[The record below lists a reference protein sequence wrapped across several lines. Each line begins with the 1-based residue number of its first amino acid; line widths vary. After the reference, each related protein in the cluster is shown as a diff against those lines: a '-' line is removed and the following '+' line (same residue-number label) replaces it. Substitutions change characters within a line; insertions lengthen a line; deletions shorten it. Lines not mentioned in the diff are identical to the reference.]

1 MLKKAVKYV
10 HANIIFKIFNLFL
23 LMYNMGK
30 EENKKKDAKEPFYG
44 SRAAPEKPGF
54 TKGKLRPTDE

>member
-1 MLKKAVKYV
+1 
-10 HANIIFKIFNLFL
+10 
-23 LMYNMGK
+23 MYNMGK

-54 TKGKLRPTDE
+54 TKGKMRPTDE